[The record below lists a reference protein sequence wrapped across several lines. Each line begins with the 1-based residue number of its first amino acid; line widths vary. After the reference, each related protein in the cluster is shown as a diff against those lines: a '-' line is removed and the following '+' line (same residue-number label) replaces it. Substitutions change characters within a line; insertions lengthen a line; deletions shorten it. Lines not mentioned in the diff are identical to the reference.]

1 MNKKSIISRLI
12 TPLLILLLL
21 LSGCSKIQDTAYSSA
36 SQSNKIQDTADT
48 FASQT
53 SSISSVASISD
64 IPAYSGKDFIIING
78 NVPDFSDDELTT
90 EAFESYSE
98 LDSLGRCQTAYANI
112 CLDIMPTE
120 KRGSI
125 GMIKPSGWHTV
136 KYNDIVDGNY
146 LYNRCH
152 LIGYQ
157 LSGENANEKN
167 LITGTRWFNVQGMLP
182 FEDAVANCVKEN
194 NIHVLYR
201 VTPVFDG
208 DNLVAKG
215 VHMEAKSVEDNGSLI
230 CFNIFVY
237 NIQPGIEIDYATGE
251 SSLKSDYEAEIK
263 SAEASLCSSDE
274 ISSIVGSDQVSNS
287 SEDTDESSFDEAS
300 QYILN
305 TNSHKFHL
313 PTCSS
318 VSKISDKNKKTYYGS
333 RDELID
339 EGYEPCGACNP

>member
-1 MNKKSIISRLI
+1 MNKKSVINRLI
-12 TPLLILLLL
+12 MLLLILLLL
-21 LSGCSKIQDTAYSSA
+21 LSGCSGISDAAASSV
-36 SQSNKIQDTADT
+36 SQLN
-48 FASQT
+48 
-53 SSISSVASISD
+53 SISSVASISD
-64 IPAYSGKDFIIING
+64 IPAYNGQNFIIIN
-78 NVPDFSDDELTT
+78 NNIPDFSDNELTT
-90 EAFESYSE
+90 EGFESYSDF
-98 LDSLGRCQTAYANI
+98 DSLGRCQTAYANI
-112 CLDIMPTE
+112 CLEIMPTE
-120 KRGSI
+120 KRGDI

-136 KYNDIVDGNY
+136 KYNGIVDGNY

-208 DNLVAKG
+208 DDLVAKG

-251 SSLKSDYEAEIK
+251 SSLNSNYEDEIK
-263 SAEASLCSSDE
+263 NAEASLLDTDE
-274 ISSIVGSDQVSNS
+274 ISHIVSPKQASSS
-287 SEDTDESSFDEAS
+287 SEATAESTSAS
-300 QYILN
+300 DDASHYILN
-305 TNSHKFHL
+305 TNSHKFHI
-313 PTCSS
+313 PDCSS
-318 VSKISDKNKKTYYGS
+318 VSKISDKNKKSYYGS
-333 RDELID
+333 RDELLN